1 MKVQKRKLMR
11 IFLVPLLLVVLFQ
24 GIMPF
29 FMLMASGVKDT
40 MESNAVNLD
49 SYLVKNREVMLEN
62 AMVEQWSSIR
72 KESTYLNLEMSE
84 FLLENA
90 VDIKAFSTREDLQK
104 SYAQR
109 VFPKL
114 LEFLH
119 RDSTSGVF
127 LVMTND
133 TPLEEAGDYA
143 GFFIRD
149 SDPVTKIETNSDLL
163 FERGDKELARGS
175 GIAFDSSWFPVF
187 NFKGQGNRASD
198 DFFYE
203 PYAAAMTHPEADMNS
218 LGYWSVPFILEDHVL
233 DNHKM
238 ITYSFPL
245 VFDGIV
251 YGVMGTEVSISYLCN
266 TYFRIQDLNSEQTAG
281 YAIAIDNGNGT
292 YESIAGK
299 GILYDA
305 VKREKD
311 VFSLEHTSHEKLF
324 EVKDS
329 KIGDQN
335 IYAVMSK
342 ISLYANNVP
351 YKNTNWVLCGFVP
364 EDTIFSLGNKLYT
377 SILTT
382 IFFCAIMGIG
392 LMFIVV
398 RYVIGPVYRLMD
410 SIRGGIEGL
419 KAFVP
424 SDIQEIDELHE
435 VVKNLTENE
444 IRTETQLKEEK
455 ERYRVAVESSN
466 DLFFTYRDKAHTLE
480 IVNSKSHDGVWD
492 IKKIQED
499 LIAPGFSMEDQGK
512 LSAMINSRDSKIYA
526 QICRK
531 IPGKEDGCWLE
542 VRGKVIMDDREK
554 DRRIVGYIRDIN
566 ETKMRELEQE
576 RKQQMDPVT
585 AFYRLKP
592 GMEEIR
598 RVRRRLPEGMMV
610 LVDICHFTVI
620 SRDFGLAFG
629 DVLLEQF
636 SKMFLQVCEEGAAS
650 TPVMIRAGSDEL
662 LAWIPG
668 EKEASCRQKL
678 WKLKERFQGLVRQS
692 TLKLEF
698 KAGFTW
704 GWEEND
710 TATLLHQVCVAVLEA
725 EKKDAATLSWS
736 EVKDTE
742 AAPKQFGK
750 IVSMEYIEEASFAS
764 LALNILDRCSQIEAG
779 LDLISCRLN
788 EWFGLE
794 NLMITGL
801 NPEFLSSELSYQW
814 KDAAGAEERPGVVH
828 CSEKV
833 FEQLNQDTQEKAMQP
848 VKEVLAVLPLFK
860 ENNKENNTEKTG
872 IAVLMNDNSQ
882 YSGTIFFMG
891 VDEEILNRE
900 EDRKLF
906 REIGIII
913 QNRINRNRHDQSAQ
927 AKSDFLAHMSHE
939 IRTPMNGIIGMTD
952 IALKDGQSEEVRLDC
967 LKKVKSSSNYLLGIL
982 NDVLDMSKIESG
994 KMKLVMDDFQLD
1006 KMINGLY
1013 TLLEAKFEEKSQ
1025 HYHLNMQLK
1034 HTWFYGDAMR
1044 ISQVLVNLL
1053 GNAVKYSGND
1063 TDISLTVTEKEGEN
1077 GLSQLYFAV
1086 KDHGIGVNEED
1097 RQRIFGSFEQVE
1109 HFGTGQQGTGL
1120 GLAISNRLVHMM
1132 GGSILL
1138 DSQVDVGSTFSFRI
1152 QLRPVKEHK
1161 IQEKAPQN
1169 KKDFSGIRVLVTE
1182 DNPLNMEILQYI
1194 LEDMGMKVD
1203 NAYDGKEAVDKFEAS
1218 KIGYYDLII
1227 MDIMMPVMGGL
1238 EAAHA
1243 IRTME
1248 RADSNKVPIVAISAN
1263 AFDEDIHRSL
1273 ASGMNAHLSKP
1284 VEIDK
1289 LRETLGRLLK

>member
-84 FLLENA
+84 FLWENA
-90 VDIKAFSTREDLQK
+90 VDIKAFSAREDLQK

-149 SDPVTKIETNSDLL
+149 SDPVTKTETNSDLL

-554 DRRIVGYIRDIN
+554 DRRIVGYIRDIH

-598 RVRRRLPEGMMV
+598 RVRRRIPEGMMV

-636 SKMFLQVCEEGAAS
+636 SKMFLQVCEEEAAS

-736 EVKDTE
+736 EVEDTE

-814 KDAAGAEERPGVVH
+814 KDAAGAEERPGMVH

-906 REIGIII
+906 REISIII

-967 LKKVKSSSNYLLGIL
+967 LKKVKSSSNYLLSIL

-1063 TDISLTVTEKEGEN
+1063 TDISLTVTEKEWEN

-1109 HFGTGQQGTGL
+1109 HSGAGQQGTGL